1 MLYNFVFNVKTVWQT
16 HFSNPCY
23 YIYNIYGLNNF
34 QYFRPFWDLE
44 CPPRTC
50 HNPSII
56 HFFILNPIRV
66 WLVFALSY
74 KIISGE
80 YSRYFYASNP
90 PLGEHFLH
98 TFKVVNRIEN
108 DRLTTVL
115 CSFFDPFLKRS
126 FRFLKKTS
134 VIENDPLVL
143 NFHKRSFRF

>member
-66 WLVFALSY
+66 WLVFSLSY

-108 DRLTTVL
+108 DCLTTVL
-115 CSFFDPFLKRS
+115 CSFFDPFHKRS
-126 FRFLKKTS
+126 FRFLKK
-134 VIENDPLVL
+134 N
-143 NFHKRSFRF
+143 